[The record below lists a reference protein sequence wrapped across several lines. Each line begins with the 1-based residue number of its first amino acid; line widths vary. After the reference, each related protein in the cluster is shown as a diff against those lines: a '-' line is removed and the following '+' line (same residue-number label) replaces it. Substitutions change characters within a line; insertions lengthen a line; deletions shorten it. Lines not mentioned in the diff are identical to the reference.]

1 MKYIDTDRL
10 REKSKTNTEKLEKE
24 IQSYLESKGVGYGG
38 WIDGWRDED
47 LREIARHFYELGLNA
62 RKEE

>member
-1 MKYIDTDRL
+1 MKY
-10 REKSKTNTEKLEKE
+10 TEKLEKE

-47 LREIARHFYELGLNA
+47 LREIARYFYELG
-62 RKEE
+62 RKVKED